1 MCIRDRGNY
10 VPGQTIDANHP
21 YQSIW
26 METAAVRGNVD
37 QLASTYRSFVLKYM
51 TQNPATRKPYIFY
64 NTWNFQERNKWWNG
78 KPYLESMNEDRILKE
93 IDVAH
98 RMGVDVFVLD
108 TGWYEKTGDWTVSR
122 KRFPDG
128 LKAVSYTHLD
138 VYKRQLQQRIQ

>member
-1 MCIRDRGNY
+1 
-10 VPGQTIDANHP
+10 V
-21 YQSIW
+21 
-26 METAAVRGNVD
+26 V
-37 QLASTYRSFVLKYM
+37 
-51 TQNPATRKPYIFY
+51 
-64 NTWNFQERNKWWNG
+64 NG

-128 LKAVSYTHLD
+128 LKSVKEKLDGYGMKLGLWFGPTTAAVSSRVVLEHPEWRRSWNGQ
-138 VYKRQLQQRIQ
+138 VGEPNEVWRPRRAIRCAW